1 MPVKK
6 VVPAP
11 VSSAAVASTST
22 ATPAKPTVAAKAA
35 ATKAAAAVPVVPAV
49 DGAEEV
55 VVDSPFVALE
65 DKMAQLVSVL
75 KEAQTQLKVV
85 KKEFDRLKK
94 TADKVERK
102 RANARSTPNGFAKP
116 TKISDEL
123 CVFLGVAKGTEKSRT
138 EVTREINKYV
148 KAKNLSDPKNK
159 RIIRPDAVLKKL
171 LNSSDKD
178 EVTYFNLQKFLK
190 HHFVKAV
197 PAVVV

>member
-6 VVPAP
+6 AP
-11 VSSAAVASTST
+11 VSAPV
-22 ATPAKPTVAAKAA
+22 ATPVAPAKSAVKPVPA
-35 ATKAAAAVPVVPAV
+35 ATAAPVEVK
-49 DGAEEV
+49 EEV
-55 VVDSPFVALE
+55 VESPFLALE
-65 DKMAQLVSVL
+65 DKMAQLSAVL
-75 KEAQTQLKVV
+75 KEVNLHLKTV
-85 KKEFDRLKK
+85 KKEYERLKK

-123 CVFLGVAKGTEKSRT
+123 CVFLGVPKGTEKSRT

-159 RIIRPDAVLKKL
+159 RIIRPDATLKKL

-190 HHFVKAV
+190 HHFVK
-197 PAVVV
+197 VVVVA

>member
-6 VVPAP
+6 AVAPAP
-11 VSSAAVASTST
+11 VSAAPVPVKAPVA
-22 ATPAKPTVAAKAA
+22 APAKVPVAAPA
-35 ATKAAAAVPVVPAV
+35 PVVEAK
-49 DGAEEV
+49 AEEV
-55 VVDSPFVALE
+55 STESPFVSLE
-65 DKMAQLVSVL
+65 EKMAQLVSVL
-75 KEAQTQLKVV
+75 KEAQAQLKVV

-123 CVFLGVAKGTEKSRT
+123 CVFLGVPKGTEKSRT

-159 RIIRPDAVLKKL
+159 RIIRPDATLKKL
-171 LNSSDKD
+171 LNSTDKD

-190 HHFVKAV
+190 HHFIKTA
-197 PAVVV
+197 

>member
-6 VVPAP
+6 AVAPAP
-11 VSSAAVASTST
+11 VSAAPVKAPVA
-22 ATPAKPTVAAKAA
+22 APTPAAP
-35 ATKAAAAVPVVPAV
+35 VPVKP
-49 DGAEEV
+49 EEV
-55 VVDSPFVALE
+55 STESPFVSLE
-65 DKMAQLVSVL
+65 ENMAQLVSVL
-75 KEAQTQLKVV
+75 KEY
-85 KKEFDRLKK
+85 ERLKK

-159 RIIRPDAVLKKL
+159 RIIRPDAILKKL
-171 LNSSDKD
+171 LNSTDKD

-190 HHFVKAV
+190 HHFVKTA
-197 PAVVV
+197 

>member
-6 VVPAP
+6 AP
-11 VSSAAVASTST
+11 VSAPVSASTST
-22 ATPAKPTVAAKAA
+22 PAKATTAAAPAKPATVP
-35 ATKAAAAVPVVPAV
+35 AAAVEVK
-49 DGAEEV
+49 EEV
-55 VVDSPFVALE
+55 IESPFLLLE
-65 DKMAQLVSVL
+65 EKMGLLVSVL
-75 KEAQTQLKVV
+75 KEVQLSLKVV
-85 KKEFDRLKK
+85 KKEYERLKK

-159 RIIRPDAVLKKL
+159 RIIRPDATLKKL

-197 PAVVV
+197 PVVVV

>member
-6 VVPAP
+6 AVAPAP
-11 VSSAAVASTST
+11 VSAAPAPVKAPVA
-22 ATPAKPTVAAKAA
+22 APAKAPAPVAAPA
-35 ATKAAAAVPVVPAV
+35 PVVESK
-49 DGAEEV
+49 AEDVSTE
-55 VVDSPFVALE
+55 SPFVSLE
-65 DKMAQLVSVL
+65 EKMAQLVSVL
-75 KEAQTQLKVV
+75 KEAQAQLKVV

-159 RIIRPDAVLKKL
+159 RIIRPDATLKKL
-171 LNSSDKD
+171 LNSTDKD

-190 HHFVKAV
+190 HHFVKA
-197 PAVVV
+197 A

>member
-6 VVPAP
+6 AVTPAP
-11 VSSAAVASTST
+11 VSAAPA
-22 ATPAKPTVAAKAA
+22 PAKAPVATKAPVAPAPVVEAAAAKA
-35 ATKAAAAVPVVPAV
+35 KVEDVPV
-49 DGAEEV
+49 E
-55 VVDSPFVALE
+55 SPFVSLE
-65 DKMAQLVSVL
+65 EKMTQLVSVL
-75 KEAQTQLKVV
+75 KEAQAQLKVV
-85 KKEFDRLKK
+85 KKEYERLKK

-148 KAKNLSDPKNK
+148 KAENLSDPKNK
-159 RIIRPDAVLKKL
+159 RIIRPDATLKKL
-171 LNSSDKD
+171 LNSTDKD

-190 HHFVKAV
+190 HHFIKST
-197 PAVVV
+197 

>member
-6 VVPAP
+6 AP
-11 VSSAAVASTST
+11 VSAPV
-22 ATPAKPTVAAKAA
+22 ATPVAPAKSAVKPVPA
-35 ATKAAAAVPVVPAV
+35 ATAAPVEVK
-49 DGAEEV
+49 EEV
-55 VVDSPFVALE
+55 VESPFLALE
-65 DKMAQLVSVL
+65 DKMAQLSAVL
-75 KEAQTQLKVV
+75 KEVNLHLKTV
-85 KKEFDRLKK
+85 KKEYERLKK

-123 CVFLGVAKGTEKSRT
+123 CVFLGVPKGTEKSRT

-159 RIIRPDAVLKKL
+159 RIIRPDATLKKL
-171 LNSSDKD
+171 LNTTDKD

-190 HHFVKAV
+190 HHFVK
-197 PAVVV
+197 VVAA

>member
-6 VVPAP
+6 AP
-11 VSSAAVASTST
+11 VSAPV
-22 ATPAKPTVAAKAA
+22 ATPVAPAKSAVKPVPA
-35 ATKAAAAVPVVPAV
+35 ATAAPVEVK
-49 DGAEEV
+49 EEV
-55 VVDSPFVALE
+55 VESPFLALE
-65 DKMAQLVSVL
+65 DKMAQLSAVL
-75 KEAQTQLKVV
+75 KEVNLHLKTV
-85 KKEFDRLKK
+85 KKEYERLKK

-123 CVFLGVAKGTEKSRT
+123 CVFLGVPKGTEKSRT

-159 RIIRPDAVLKKL
+159 RIIRPDATLKKL
-171 LNSSDKD
+171 LNSTDKD

-190 HHFVKAV
+190 HHFVK
-197 PAVVV
+197 VVAA

>member
-6 VVPAP
+6 AP
-11 VSSAAVASTST
+11 VSAPVTTPVA
-22 ATPAKPTVAAKAA
+22 PAKSAVKPVPA
-35 ATKAAAAVPVVPAV
+35 ATAAPVEVK
-49 DGAEEV
+49 EEV
-55 VVDSPFVALE
+55 VESPFLALE
-65 DKMAQLVSVL
+65 DKMAQLSAVL
-75 KEAQTQLKVV
+75 KEVNLHLKTV
-85 KKEFDRLKK
+85 KKEYERLKK

-123 CVFLGVAKGTEKSRT
+123 CVFLGVPKGTEKSRT

-159 RIIRPDAVLKKL
+159 RIIRPDATLKKL

-190 HHFVKAV
+190 HHFVK
-197 PAVVV
+197 VVVVA

>member
-6 VVPAP
+6 AVPTSVP
-11 VSSAAVASTST
+11 STST
-22 ATPAKPTVAAKAA
+22 VAAATPMKPVAAKAA
-35 ATKAAAAVPVVPAV
+35 AKPTVPTSHAV
-49 DGAEEV
+49 DGTEDV
-55 VVDSPFVALE
+55 VVADSPFVALE
-65 DKMAQLVSVL
+65 EKMSQLVSVL

-123 CVFLGVAKGTEKSRT
+123 CVFLGVPKGTEKSRT

-197 PAVVV
+197 PAVVA

>member
-1 MPVKK
+1 MPAKK
-6 VVPAP
+6 IVPAP
-11 VSSAAVASTST
+11 TASVAAPVAAS
-22 ATPAKPTVAAKAA
+22 TPAK
-35 ATKAAAAVPVVPAV
+35 ATKAAAAAPAVVTPVVPPVA
-49 DGAEEV
+49 ATEESTE
-55 VVDSPFVALE
+55 SPFTALE
-65 DKMAQLVSVL
+65 DKMSQLVSVL
-75 KEAQTQLKVV
+75 KEAQAQLKVV

-123 CVFLGVAKGTEKSRT
+123 CVFLGVPKGTEKSRT

-148 KAKNLSDPKNK
+148 KAKNLSDPANK
-159 RIIRPDAVLKKL
+159 RIIRPDATLKKL
-171 LNSSDKD
+171 LNSTDKD

-197 PAVVV
+197 PVAV

>member
-1 MPVKK
+1 MPAKK
-6 VVPAP
+6 IVPAP
-11 VSSAAVASTST
+11 TASVAAPVAAS
-22 ATPAKPTVAAKAA
+22 TPAK
-35 ATKAAAAVPVVPAV
+35 ATKAAAAAPAVVTPVVPPVA
-49 DGAEEV
+49 ATEESTE
-55 VVDSPFVALE
+55 SPFTALE
-65 DKMAQLVSVL
+65 DKMSQLVSVL
-75 KEAQTQLKVV
+75 KEAQAQLKVV

-123 CVFLGVAKGTEKSRT
+123 CVFLGVPKGTEKSRT

-148 KAKNLSDPKNK
+148 KAKNLSDPANK
-159 RIIRPDAVLKKL
+159 RIIRPDATLKKL
-171 LNSSDKD
+171 LNSTDKD

-197 PAVVV
+197 VA

>member
-6 VVPAP
+6 AVAP
-11 VSSAAVASTST
+11 VPVAT
-22 ATPAKPTVAAKAA
+22 APVKAPVAAKAPVA
-35 ATKAAAAVPVVPAV
+35 PATPAPVPAK
-49 DGAEEV
+49 AEEV
-55 VVDSPFVALE
+55 STESPFVSLE
-65 DKMAQLVSVL
+65 EKMAQLVSVL
-75 KEAQTQLKVV
+75 KEAQAQLKVV
-85 KKEFDRLKK
+85 KKEYERLKK

-159 RIIRPDAVLKKL
+159 RIIRPDAILKKL
-171 LNSSDKD
+171 LNSTDKD

-190 HHFVKAV
+190 HHFVKTA
-197 PAVVV
+197 

>member
-6 VVPAP
+6 APVSAPVATPVAPAKPAAKSVVPAATAAP
-11 VSSAAVASTST
+11 VEV
-22 ATPAKPTVAAKAA
+22 K
-35 ATKAAAAVPVVPAV
+35 
-49 DGAEEV
+49 EEV
-55 VVDSPFVALE
+55 VESPFLALE
-65 DKMAQLVSVL
+65 DKMSQLSAVL
-75 KEAQTQLKVV
+75 KEVNLHLKTV
-85 KKEFDRLKK
+85 KKEYERLKK

-123 CVFLGVAKGTEKSRT
+123 CVFLGVPKGTEKSRT

-159 RIIRPDAVLKKL
+159 RIIRPDATLKKL
-171 LNSSDKD
+171 LNSTDKD

-190 HHFVKAV
+190 HHFVK
-197 PAVVV
+197 VVVA

>member
-6 VVPAP
+6 AVAPAP
-11 VSSAAVASTST
+11 VAAAPVKA
-22 ATPAKPTVAAKAA
+22 PVAAPVKAPVA
-35 ATKAAAAVPVVPAV
+35 APAPVAEAK
-49 DGAEEV
+49 AEEV
-55 VVDSPFVALE
+55 STESPFVSLE
-65 DKMAQLVSVL
+65 EKMAQLVSVL

-159 RIIRPDAVLKKL
+159 RIIRPDATLKKL

-190 HHFVKAV
+190 HHFVKA
-197 PAVVV
+197 A

>member
-1 MPVKK
+1 MPAKK
-6 VVPAP
+6 IVPAP
-11 VSSAAVASTST
+11 TASVAAPVAAS
-22 ATPAKPTVAAKAA
+22 TPAK
-35 ATKAAAAVPVVPAV
+35 ATKAAAAAPAPAVVAPVVPPVA
-49 DGAEEV
+49 ATEESTE
-55 VVDSPFVALE
+55 SPFTALE
-65 DKMAQLVSVL
+65 DKMSQLVSVL
-75 KEAQTQLKVV
+75 KEAQAQLKVV

-123 CVFLGVAKGTEKSRT
+123 CVFLGVPKGTEKSRT

-148 KAKNLSDPKNK
+148 KAKNLSDPANK
-159 RIIRPDAVLKKL
+159 RIIRPDATLKKL
-171 LNSSDKD
+171 LNSTDKD

-197 PAVVV
+197 PVAV